1 MSGGTSKSDFLNIDF
16 KTLFV
21 NIEQDNNKNMM

>member
-1 MSGGTSKSDFLNIDF
+1 MRGGTSKSDFLNIDF

-21 NIEQDNNKNMM
+21 NIEQVNNKT